1 VWNNWRQKVKGQ
13 LTRVQLKNGRE
24 TGVFNIGEET
34 EYRSVAEKNARVCDA
49 KRCEYMQQVLKTNV

>member
-1 VWNNWRQKVKGQ
+1 MKGQ